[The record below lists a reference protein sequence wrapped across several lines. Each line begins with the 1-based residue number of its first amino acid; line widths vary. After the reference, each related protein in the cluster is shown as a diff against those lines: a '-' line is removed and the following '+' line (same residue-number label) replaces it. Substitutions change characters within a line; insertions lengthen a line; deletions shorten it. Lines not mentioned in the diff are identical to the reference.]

1 MQLPVRARRKS
12 DINVCVI
19 RTRQGGIG
27 TGMEKTVTKTAKT
40 VEEALELALAELG
53 VEKDQA
59 QVEVL
64 EEDKGFLGLGKKEA
78 TVRVTADVADEED
91 VQEDPE
97 EEDGDV
103 YYGDDETFE
112 GDEASEAEDA
122 AVNFVAEVLSG
133 IGIHGK
139 LDSYREEDV
148 IYITVSGQDCG
159 AAIGRHGETLD
170 SISYLTNLV
179 ANRHS
184 EERLRVILDIG
195 GYRKHR
201 EEVLI
206 NMAHKAANQV
216 LRNKRQYAME
226 PMNPAERRIVHAEL
240 QGVKGV
246 TTHSEGEEPNRRVVV
261 TLEG

>member
-1 MQLPVRARRKS
+1 
-12 DINVCVI
+12 
-19 RTRQGGIG
+19 
-27 TGMEKTVTKTAKT
+27 MEKTVTKTAKS
-40 VEEALELALAELG
+40 VEEAVELALAELG

-64 EEDKGFLGLGKKEA
+64 EEGKGFLGLGKKEV
-78 TVRVTADVADEED
+78 TVKVTADVEDDEASEVIDDED
-91 VQEDPE
+91 
-97 EEDGDV
+97 DGDV
-103 YYGDDETFE
+103 YYGDDESFE

-122 AVNFVAEVLSG
+122 AVSFVAEVLSG

-148 IYITVSGQDCG
+148 IHITVNGQDCG

-201 EEVLI
+201 EEVLV
-206 NMAHKAANQV
+206 NMAHKAANMV
-216 LRNKRQYAME
+216 LRNKRQFVME

>member
-1 MQLPVRARRKS
+1 
-12 DINVCVI
+12 
-19 RTRQGGIG
+19 
-27 TGMEKTVTKTAKT
+27 MEKTVTKTAKT
-40 VEEALELALAELG
+40 EEEAIELALSELG

-64 EEDKGFLGLGKKEA
+64 DEGKSFLGLGKKEV
-78 TVRVTADVADEED
+78 TVRVTAEVSDEED
-91 VQEDPE
+91 
-97 EEDGDV
+97 DGDV
-103 YYGDDETFE
+103 YYGDDESFE

-122 AVNFVAEVLSG
+122 AVSFVAEVLSG

-148 IYITVSGQDCG
+148 IHITVNGQDCG

-170 SISYLTNLV
+170 SIAYLTNLV

-195 GYRKHR
+195 GYRKPR

-216 LRNKRQYAME
+216 LRNKRQYVLE

>member
-1 MQLPVRARRKS
+1 
-12 DINVCVI
+12 
-19 RTRQGGIG
+19 
-27 TGMEKTVTKTAKT
+27 MEKTVTKTAKT
-40 VEEALELALAELG
+40 VEEAIELALQELG
-53 VEKDQA
+53 VDKDQA

-78 TVRVTADVADEED
+78 TVRVTAEVADE
-91 VQEDPE
+91 E

-103 YYGDDETFE
+103 YYGDDESFE

-122 AVNFVAEVLSG
+122 AVSFVAEVLSG

-148 IYITVSGQDCG
+148 IYITVNGQDCG

-184 EERLRVILDIG
+184 EERLRVVLDIG

-201 EEVLI
+201 EEVLV
-206 NMAHKAANQV
+206 NMAHKAARQV
-216 LRNKRQYAME
+216 LRNKRPYVLE

-240 QGVKGV
+240 QGVDGV
-246 TTHSEGEEPNRRVVV
+246 TTHSEGEEPNRKVVV

>member
-1 MQLPVRARRKS
+1 
-12 DINVCVI
+12 
-19 RTRQGGIG
+19 
-27 TGMEKTVTKTAKT
+27 MEKTVTKTAKT
-40 VEEALELALAELG
+40 EEEAIELALSELG

-64 EEDKGFLGLGKKEA
+64 DEGKGFLGLGKKEV
-78 TVRVTADVADEED
+78 TVRVTADVADEVAADEED
-91 VQEDPE
+91 
-97 EEDGDV
+97 DGDV
-103 YYGDDETFE
+103 YYGDDESFE

-122 AVNFVAEVLSG
+122 AVSFVAEVLSG

-139 LDSYREEDV
+139 LDSYREDDV
-148 IYITVSGQDCG
+148 IHITVNGQDCG

-170 SISYLTNLV
+170 SIAYLTNLV

-216 LRNKRQYAME
+216 LRNKRQYVLE

>member
-1 MQLPVRARRKS
+1 
-12 DINVCVI
+12 
-19 RTRQGGIG
+19 
-27 TGMEKTVTKTAKT
+27 MEKTVTKTAKS
-40 VEEALELALAELG
+40 VEEAVELALAELG

-64 EEDKGFLGLGKKEA
+64 EEGKGFLGLGKKEV
-78 TVRVTADVADEED
+78 TVKVTADVEDDETSEVIDDED
-91 VQEDPE
+91 
-97 EEDGDV
+97 DGDV
-103 YYGDDETFE
+103 YYGDDESFE

-122 AVNFVAEVLSG
+122 AVSFVAEVLSG

-148 IYITVSGQDCG
+148 IHITVNGQDCG

-201 EEVLI
+201 EEVLV
-206 NMAHKAANQV
+206 NMAHKAANMV
-216 LRNKRQYAME
+216 LRNKRQFVME

>member
-1 MQLPVRARRKS
+1 
-12 DINVCVI
+12 
-19 RTRQGGIG
+19 
-27 TGMEKTVTKTAKT
+27 MEKTVTKTAKT
-40 VEEALELALAELG
+40 EEEAIELALSELG

-64 EEDKGFLGLGKKEA
+64 DEGKGFLGLGKKEV
-78 TVRVTADVADEED
+78 TVRVTAEVSGEEASDEED
-91 VQEDPE
+91 
-97 EEDGDV
+97 DGDV
-103 YYGDDETFE
+103 YYGDDESFE

-122 AVNFVAEVLSG
+122 AVSFVAEVLSG

-139 LDSYREEDV
+139 LDSYREDDV
-148 IYITVSGQDCG
+148 IHITVNGQDCG

-216 LRNKRQYAME
+216 LRNKRQYVLE

-246 TTHSEGEEPNRRVVV
+246 TTHSEGE
-261 TLEG
+261 

>member
-1 MQLPVRARRKS
+1 
-12 DINVCVI
+12 
-19 RTRQGGIG
+19 
-27 TGMEKTVTKTAKT
+27 MEKTVTKTAKT
-40 VEEALELALAELG
+40 VEEATELALSELG
-53 VEKDQA
+53 VSKEEA

-78 TVRVTADVADEED
+78 TVRVTADVDEEVTD
-91 VQEDPE
+91 DED
-97 EEDGDV
+97 DGDV
-103 YYGDDETFE
+103 YYGDDESFE

-122 AVNFVAEVLSG
+122 AVSFVAEVLSG

-139 LDSYREEDV
+139 LDSYREDDV
-148 IYITVSGQDCG
+148 IHITVNGQDCG

-170 SISYLTNLV
+170 SIAYLTNLV

-184 EERLRVILDIG
+184 EDRLRVILDIG

-216 LRNKRQYAME
+216 LRNKRQYALE
-226 PMNPAERRIVHAEL
+226 PMNPAERRIIHAEL
-240 QGVKGV
+240 QSVNGV

>member
-1 MQLPVRARRKS
+1 
-12 DINVCVI
+12 
-19 RTRQGGIG
+19 
-27 TGMEKTVTKTAKT
+27 MEKTVTKTAKS
-40 VEEALELALAELG
+40 VDEAVELALAELG

-59 QVEVL
+59 QVEIV
-64 EEDKGFLGLGKKEA
+64 EEEKGFLGIGKKGA
-78 TVRVTADVADEED
+78 TVRVTADVEEVVEED
-91 VQEDPE
+91 D
-97 EEDGDV
+97 DGDV
-103 YYGDDETFE
+103 YYGDDESYE

-122 AVNFVAEVLSG
+122 AVSFVAEVLSG

-170 SISYLTNLV
+170 SIAYLTNLV

-184 EERLRVILDIG
+184 EQRLRVMLDVG

-216 LRNKRQYAME
+216 LRNKRAYVLE
-226 PMNPAERRIVHAEL
+226 PMNPAERRIIHSEL
-240 QGVKGV
+240 QNVEGV
-246 TTHSEGEEPNRRVVV
+246 TTHSEGEEPNRKVVV
-261 TLEG
+261 TLE

>member
-1 MQLPVRARRKS
+1 
-12 DINVCVI
+12 
-19 RTRQGGIG
+19 
-27 TGMEKTVTKTAKT
+27 MEKTVTKTAKS
-40 VEEALELALAELG
+40 VEEAVELALAELG

-64 EEDKGFLGLGKKEA
+64 EEGKGFLGLGKNEV
-78 TVRVTADVADEED
+78 TVKVTADVDDEASEVIDDED
-91 VQEDPE
+91 
-97 EEDGDV
+97 DGDV
-103 YYGDDETFE
+103 YYGDDESFE

-122 AVNFVAEVLSG
+122 AVSFVAEVLSG

-148 IYITVSGQDCG
+148 IHITVNGQDCG

-201 EEVLI
+201 EEVLV
-206 NMAHKAANQV
+206 NMAHKAANMV
-216 LRNKRQYAME
+216 LRNKRQFVME

>member
-1 MQLPVRARRKS
+1 
-12 DINVCVI
+12 
-19 RTRQGGIG
+19 
-27 TGMEKTVTKTAKT
+27 MEKTVTKTAKS
-40 VEEALELALAELG
+40 VEEAVELALAELG

-64 EEDKGFLGLGKKEA
+64 EEGKGFLGLGKKEV
-78 TVRVTADVADEED
+78 TVKVTADVEDDDVSKTIDDED
-91 VQEDPE
+91 
-97 EEDGDV
+97 DGDV
-103 YYGDDETFE
+103 YYGDDESFE

-122 AVNFVAEVLSG
+122 AVSFVAEVLSG

-148 IYITVSGQDCG
+148 IHITVNGQDCG

-201 EEVLI
+201 EEVLV
-206 NMAHKAANQV
+206 NMAHKAANMV
-216 LRNKRQYAME
+216 LRNKRQFVME

>member
-1 MQLPVRARRKS
+1 
-12 DINVCVI
+12 
-19 RTRQGGIG
+19 
-27 TGMEKTVTKTAKT
+27 MEKTVTKTAKS
-40 VEEALELALAELG
+40 VEEAVELALAELG

-64 EEDKGFLGLGKKEA
+64 EEGKGFLGLGKKEV
-78 TVRVTADVADEED
+78 TVKVTADVDDEASEVIDDED
-91 VQEDPE
+91 
-97 EEDGDV
+97 DGDV
-103 YYGDDETFE
+103 YYGDDESFE

-122 AVNFVAEVLSG
+122 AVSFVAEVLSG

-148 IYITVSGQDCG
+148 IHITVNGQDCG

-201 EEVLI
+201 EEVLV
-206 NMAHKAANQV
+206 NMAHKAANMV
-216 LRNKRQYAME
+216 LRNKRQFVME

>member
-1 MQLPVRARRKS
+1 
-12 DINVCVI
+12 
-19 RTRQGGIG
+19 
-27 TGMEKTVTKTAKT
+27 MEKTVEKTAKT
-40 VEEALELALAELG
+40 VEEAVELALQELG
-53 VEKDQA
+53 VEKEQA

-78 TVRVTADVADEED
+78 TVRVTADVADDDD
-91 VQEDPE
+91 VQEDSDE
-97 EEDGDV
+97 DDGDV
-103 YYGDDETFE
+103 YYGDDESFE

-148 IYITVSGQDCG
+148 IHITVSGQDCG

-216 LRNKRQYAME
+216 LRNKRQYVME

-240 QGVKGV
+240 QSVKGV
-246 TTHSEGEEPNRRVVV
+246 TTQSEGEEPNRRVVV